1 MLVSD
6 RDSPVPLMTAHKITL
21 HGVFMEVMR
30 LGVLFSGESGV
41 GKSELALELLNRGH
55 RLIADDAPEF
65 RLLTSGGV
73 EGACPEPL
81 RDFLEVRGLGVI
93 NVRAMF
99 GNDALMPHAELN
111 LIIQLKAMSSEQ
123 LAAVDRLRAS
133 RDTVI
138 VLGKEVP
145 RITLPVAP
153 GRNLAILAET
163 AVRSHMLLLDGCDAA
178 ADFSRRQQRYL
189 LQGDS

>member
-1 MLVSD
+1 
-6 RDSPVPLMTAHKITL
+6 
-21 HGVFMEVMR
+21 
-30 LGVLFSGESGV
+30 
-41 GKSELALELLNRGH
+41 
-55 RLIADDAPEF
+55 
-65 RLLTSGGV
+65 
-73 EGACPEPL
+73 
-81 RDFLEVRGLGVI
+81 
-93 NVRAMF
+93 
-99 GNDALMPHAELN
+99 MPHAELN

-178 ADFSRRQQRYL
+178 ADFSRRQQCYL